1 MSHNVICDIA
11 ALLSPIVGVEL
22 PVNPQPDS
30 ALSVLDFCRFEAL
43 EVPFDE
49 RPYFARGSAVEP
61 VEFIRHKTEGS
72 FRQRFQRQEK
82 PHSGEQRDAENRVT

>member
-61 VEFIRHKTEGS
+61 VDEGR
-72 FRQRFQRQEK
+72 FRPRFQRQEK
-82 PHSGEQRDAENRVT
+82 PHSGEHAPPKTA